1 MVLLGQLLLVCSTC
15 LCLVGR
21 AHDPNQCCSA
31 AHVPYCLHQLP
42 FCQLASYKKRGAV
55 TLGRTHPFQ
64 PRLSQEMRTSWVATH
79 SLIYL
84 HSPTP
89 APPMSKVLFS
99 WVTSPGVASVT
110 MMWRAICYKRQF
122 EFGGRSA
129 NTGRYMSRVTMM
141 WRAICC
147 KLKQHVAG
155 RTGGTGG
162 QPTTS
167 ASKQHVG
174 DSTFRSN
181 AGPVLAQ
188 KVDSVLNH
196 SMPRLKAQH
205 QHGILSAEQNP
216 SSAQNSRTCSLT

>member
-1 MVLLGQLLLVCSTC
+1 MT
-15 LCLVGR
+15 R
-21 AHDPNQCCSA
+21 PHAEAAFPNQCCSA

-64 PRLSQEMRTSWVATH
+64 PRLTQETQTSWVATH

-122 EFGGRSA
+122 EFGGKIGKHRQIHVKGH
-129 NTGRYMSRVTMM
+129 ND
-141 WRAICC
+141 
-147 KLKQHVAG
+147 VAG
-155 RTGGTGG
+155 DLLQTKAACCWQNRRYRRTAYNVS
-162 QPTTS
+162 QQ
-167 ASKQHVG
+167 A
-174 DSTFRSN
+174 
-181 AGPVLAQ
+181 
-188 KVDSVLNH
+188 
-196 SMPRLKAQH
+196 
-205 QHGILSAEQNP
+205 
-216 SSAQNSRTCSLT
+216 TC